1 MLVLPWGLDRR
12 PVTASHGQS
21 PHLPG
26 SAPVAYLPQDPLDY
40 PALPSGLQEPQLV
53 ESWIPISLRLPPPAP
68 IPLESEIGFLNDRR
82 IK

>member
-1 MLVLPWGLDRR
+1 MARERVAVW
-12 PVTASHGQS
+12 T

-26 SAPVAYLPQDPLDY
+26 SAPVAYLPWDPLDY
-40 PALPSGLQEPQLV
+40 PSCPSGLKEPQLV
-53 ESWIPISLRLPPPAP
+53 ESWSPISLRLPLPTP